1 MIDVIVVVMLAKAL
15 VLALGGVIT
24 HLAYRAYRGT
34 RSPALRGLTLGFAAI
49 TAGAFLG
56 GGFDRLLG
64 LRLAVGVL
72 AQSTLT
78 AAGFAVVAWSL
89 YAAPDAASVRE
100 R

>member
-1 MIDVIVVVMLAKAL
+1 MTDATVVVVLANTL
-15 VLALGGVIT
+15 VLALGGVVT

-34 RSPALRGLTLGFAAI
+34 GSPAMRGLALGFAAI
-49 TAGAFLG
+49 TTGAFLG

-72 AQSTLT
+72 AESVLT
-78 AAGFAVVAWSL
+78 AAGFAAIAWSL
-89 YAAPDAASVRE
+89 YAARDAVSVSE